1 MFAHISGSVASIGEG
16 SVVIDVGGIG
26 YLIRVSQPDL
36 REIREMSNPV
46 KLHTH
51 LVVREDAVSLYGF
64 LHPGERDLFLI
75 LINVSGIGPQIALNI
90 LSQISLDQF
99 AMAIISEDEKMLTRI
114 SGIGPKSAKRL
125 ILELKETMKKRAGT
139 LRKVASP
146 QPASDAISALI
157 TLGFSEREADEA
169 VRSVTESEE
178 SQSVQVI
185 IKAALARL
193 RERSE

>member
-1 MFAHISGSVASIGEG
+1 MFAHINGSVASIGEG

-36 REIREMSNPV
+36 HAIREMSNPV

-75 LINVSGIGPQIALNI
+75 LINVSGIGPQIAVNI

-99 AMAIISEDEKMLTRI
+99 AMAIISEDEKVLTRI

-169 VRSVTESEE
+169 VRSVIESQS